1 MISSREELCS
11 CCESA
16 EAAKW
21 ISDMYDVMS
30 DEVKSSASVVKKHS
44 GDMLIKSGETPEA
57 VYFLLK
63 GTAKIYKELPDG
75 ILYEIA
81 NVRAPCLMGETEAI
95 TGVQFSRGTVCT
107 DSEDAVVI
115 YMCKEVFLDWI
126 CKSNTAMFMITRLII
141 NKNFSQQNKDRAMLF
156 SHGYQR
162 LAYRLLSYYEDEDGR
177 GTIRLYIPRERLSED
192 TGLSIRSIS
201 RALNSLGKQGLISR
215 HGRSIDITEEQA
227 DRMKLNVFSELNEQ
241 RTKNAL

>member
-1 MISSREELCS
+1 MIKSREEVSS
-11 CCESA
+11 CCENA

-21 ISDMYDVMS
+21 ISDIYDVMS
-30 DEVKSSASVVKKHS
+30 DEVRGSASVVKKHS
-44 GDMLIKSGETPEA
+44 GAMLIKSGERPEA

-81 NVRAPCLMGETEAI
+81 SVRAPCLMGETEAI
-95 TGVQFSRGTVCT
+95 TNVDFSRGTVCIY
-107 DSEDAVVI
+107 SEEAVLI

-126 CKSNTAMFMITRLII
+126 CKSNKAMFMITRLII

-162 LAYRLLSYYEDEDGR
+162 LEYRLLSYYEDEGGR
-177 GTIRLYIPRERLSED
+177 GTISLNIPRERLSED

-201 RALNSLGKQGLISR
+201 RALNSLEEQGLISR
-215 HGRSIDITEEQA
+215 RGRSIDVSKEQA
-227 DRMKLNVFSELNEQ
+227 DRMKLTVFSELSEQ
-241 RTKNAL
+241 RTKNT